1 MLEGSTEFG
10 GRGACWSC
18 VGYERMSFNITIRLL
33 GMALFAAAGFLL
45 GLYLT
50 PIIYGTGGEN
60 YNDLVAYLTLIGAI
74 VGLLATP
81 YVTVYPIRWVRSRLK
96 LMPPLD
102 VVAVVMGLFVGLL
115 MGALLAWPLSLLPG
129 SLGQFA
135 PAFMTLVLSYL
146 GVYVATQR
154 KRDVLDALRAERT
167 GGSPFPTDPGAPRAP
182 RIETISSQNAQ
193 FQADPPALVGM
204 NGSAGMLA
212 SGAESRLQL
221 DKYLLVDT
229 SAIIDGRIAD
239 ISKAGFIDGTLLVP
253 RFVLLEL
260 QHIADSADPLRR
272 ARGRRGLDM
281 LNRLQKEAVVPLQ
294 ISEVDADDVVGVDS
308 KLVKVAR
315 TYHCPVITNDFNL
328 NRVAELQ
335 GVKVLNI
342 NELANAVK
350 PVVLPGEEM
359 HVLVIQEGKELGQGV
374 AYLDDGTMVV
384 VENGRKYMNS
394 EVDVV
399 VTRVLQ
405 TVAGRMIFA
414 QMKNGKMP
422 G

>member
-1 MLEGSTEFG
+1 
-10 GRGACWSC
+10 
-18 VGYERMSFNITIRLL
+18 MSFHIAIRLI
-33 GMALFAAAGFLL
+33 GMALFAAAGFFL
-45 GLYLT
+45 GLYLS
-50 PIIYGTGGEN
+50 PIIYGGDN
-60 YNDLVAYLTLIGAI
+60 SAYNDLVIYLTLIGAI
-74 VGLLATP
+74 FGLLVTP
-81 YVTVYPIRWVRSRLK
+81 YVTVYPVRWVRKRIR

-102 VVAVVMGLFVGLL
+102 LVAMTLGLFIGLL

-129 SLGQFA
+129 WLGEVA
-135 PAFMTLVLSYL
+135 PAVMTFVLAYL

-154 KRDVLDALRAERT
+154 KRDLIDTWKAERPGST
-167 GGSPFPTDPGAPRAP
+167 PYPLDFVSANRTQRVEALGGPTNQL
-182 RIETISSQNAQ
+182 SS
-193 FQADPPALVGM
+193 DMSILSGM
-204 NGSAGMLA
+204 NGQTGLGNFSGA
-212 SGAESRLQL
+212 SGQSGTSNPGGDTRFQL

-239 ISKAGFIDGTLLVP
+239 ISKAGFVDGILLVP
-253 RFVLLEL
+253 RFVLQEL
-260 QHIADSADPLRR
+260 QYIADSPDALRR

-294 ISEVDADDVVGVDS
+294 ISEVDAEDVTGVDS

-315 TYHCPVITNDFNL
+315 MYHCPIITNDFNL

-359 HVLVIQEGKELGQGV
+359 HVLVVQEGKELGQGV

-384 VENGRKYMNS
+384 VENGRKFLNNN
-394 EVDVV
+394 VDVV

-414 QMKNGKMP
+414 QMKNGKAVS
-422 G
+422 

>member
-1 MLEGSTEFG
+1 
-10 GRGACWSC
+10 
-18 VGYERMSFNITIRLL
+18 MSFHIAIRLI
-33 GMALFAAAGFLL
+33 GMALFAAAGFFL
-45 GLYLT
+45 GLYLS
-50 PIIYGTGGEN
+50 PIIYGGDNST
-60 YNDLVAYLTLIGAI
+60 YNDLVIYLTLIGAI
-74 VGLLATP
+74 LGLLVTP
-81 YVTVYPIRWVRSRLK
+81 YVTVYPIRWVRKRIR

-102 VVAVVMGLFVGLL
+102 LVAMTLGLFLGLL
-115 MGALLAWPLSLLPG
+115 MGALFAWPLSLLPG
-129 SLGQFA
+129 WLGDVA
-135 PAFMTLVLSYL
+135 PAVMTFMLAYL
-146 GVYVATQR
+146 GVYIATQR
-154 KRDVLDALRAERT
+154 KRDLIDTWKAERPAPTPYPIDFAAATRAQRAEAF
-167 GGSPFPTDPGAPRAP
+167 GGQTNQLTSDMSILT
-182 RIETISSQNAQ
+182 
-193 FQADPPALVGM
+193 GM
-204 NGSAGMLA
+204 NGQTGLANFSGA
-212 SGAESRLQL
+212 SGQSGTANPGGDTHFQL

-239 ISKAGFIDGTLLVP
+239 ISKAGFVDGILLVP
-253 RFVLLEL
+253 RFVLQEL
-260 QHIADSADPLRR
+260 QYIADSPDALRR

-294 ISEVDADDVVGVDS
+294 ISEVDAEDVTGVDS

-315 TYHCPVITNDFNL
+315 MYHCPIITNDFNL

-359 HVLVIQEGKELGQGV
+359 HVLVVQEGKELGQGV

-384 VENGRKYMNS
+384 VENGRKFLNNN
-394 EVDVV
+394 VDVV

-414 QMKNGKMP
+414 QMKNGKAVS
-422 G
+422 

>member
-1 MLEGSTEFG
+1 
-10 GRGACWSC
+10 
-18 VGYERMSFNITIRLL
+18 MSFHIAIRLI
-33 GMALFAAAGFLL
+33 GMALFAAAGFFL
-45 GLYLT
+45 GLYLS
-50 PIIYGTGGEN
+50 PIIYGVGTDT
-60 YNDLVAYLTLIGAI
+60 YNDLVVYLTLIGAI
-74 VGLLATP
+74 IGLLLTP
-81 YVTVYPIRWVRSRLK
+81 YVTVYPIRWVRNRLR

-102 VVAVVMGLFVGLL
+102 LVAMALGLFIGLL

-129 SLGQFA
+129 WLGDVA
-135 PAFMTLVLSYL
+135 PTVVTFLLAYL
-146 GVYVATQR
+146 GVYIATQR
-154 KRDVLDALRAERT
+154 KRDMLDAWKAERT
-167 GGSPFPTDPGAPRAP
+167 TTAPYSVDFSAASRAQRMEALGGPTNQL
-182 RIETISSQNAQ
+182 SS
-193 FQADPPALVGM
+193 DMSILSGM
-204 NGSAGMLA
+204 NGQLGMGLQAQQGAAGA
-212 SGAESRLQL
+212 PGAGGDTRIQL

-239 ISKAGFIDGTLLVP
+239 ISKAGFLDGILLVP
-253 RFVLLEL
+253 RFVLQEL
-260 QHIADSADPLRR
+260 QYIADSADALRR

-294 ISEVDADDVVGVDS
+294 ISEVDADDVTGVDS

-315 TYHCPVITNDFNL
+315 LYHCPIITNDFNL

-359 HVLVIQEGKELGQGV
+359 HVLVIQEGKEFGQGV

-384 VENGRKYMNS
+384 VENGRKFMNS
-394 EVDVV
+394 NVDVV

-414 QMKNGKMP
+414 QMKSQLSNGKAA

>member
-1 MLEGSTEFG
+1 
-10 GRGACWSC
+10 
-18 VGYERMSFNITIRLL
+18 MSFNITIRVL
-33 GMALFAAAGFLL
+33 GMVLFGAAGFFL
-45 GLYLT
+45 GIYLS
-50 PIIYGTGGEN
+50 PMLYGTDTQS
-60 YNDLVAYLTLIGAI
+60 YNEIVPYLTLFGAI
-74 VGLLATP
+74 FGLVVTP
-81 YVTVYPIRWVRSRLK
+81 YITIYPFRWARNRLR

-102 VVAVVMGLFVGLL
+102 LVSMAVGLFAGLL
-115 MGALLAWPLSLLPG
+115 LGALLAWPLSLLPG
-129 SLGQFA
+129 WLGQVA
-135 PAFMTLVLSYL
+135 PTLGTLLLAYL
-146 GVYVATQR
+146 GVYAAMVR
-154 KRDVLDALRAERT
+154 KRDVLDALKAERT
-167 GGSPFPTDPGAPRAP
+167 GGAPFPVENTGRVP
-182 RIETISSQNAQ
+182 RIETIGGPTSFLQ
-193 FQADPPALVGM
+193 P
-204 NGSAGMLA
+204 
-212 SGAESRLQL
+212 ESTAITGIDKIKI

-253 RFVLLEL
+253 RFVLHEL

-294 ISEVDADDVVGVDS
+294 ISEVDADDVTEVDS
-308 KLVKVAR
+308 KLVKIAR
-315 TYHCPVITNDFNL
+315 TYRCPVITNDFNL

-359 HVLVIQEGKELGQGV
+359 HVHVIQEGKELGQGV

-384 VENGRKYMNS
+384 VENGRKYMNAD
-394 EVDVV
+394 VDVV

>member
-1 MLEGSTEFG
+1 
-10 GRGACWSC
+10 
-18 VGYERMSFNITIRLL
+18 MSFNITIRVL
-33 GMALFAAAGFLL
+33 GMVLFGAAGFLL
-45 GLYLT
+45 GIYFSPWLYGSDT
-50 PIIYGTGGEN
+50 ES
-60 YNDLVAYLTLIGAI
+60 YNELATYLTLFGAI
-74 VGLLATP
+74 FGLLVTP
-81 YVTVYPIRWVRSRLK
+81 YITIYPFRWVRNRLR

-102 VVAVVMGLFVGLL
+102 LISLTVGLFTALL
-115 MGALLAWPLSLLPG
+115 LGALLSWPLSLLPG
-129 SLGQFA
+129 WLGQVA
-135 PAFMTLVLSYL
+135 PTVATLLLAYL
-146 GVYVATQR
+146 GIYAAMVR
-154 KRDVLDALRAERT
+154 KRDMLDALRAERH
-167 GGSPFPTDPGAPRAP
+167 GPSFPFDPNGNRPP
-182 RIETISSQNAQ
+182 RIESMGGATR
-193 FQADPPALVGM
+193 FLPPETLTGNM
-204 NGSAGMLA
+204 
-212 SGAESRLQL
+212 
-221 DKYLLVDT
+221 DKIPIDKFLLVDT

-253 RFVLLEL
+253 RFVLHEL

-294 ISEVDADDVVGVDS
+294 ISEVDADDVAEVDS
-308 KLVKVAR
+308 KLVKIAR
-315 TYHCPVITNDFNL
+315 TYKCPVITNDFNL

-359 HVLVIQEGKELGQGV
+359 HVHVIQEGKELGQGV

-384 VENGRKYMNS
+384 VENGKKYMNAD
-394 EVDVV
+394 VDVV

>member
-1 MLEGSTEFG
+1 
-10 GRGACWSC
+10 
-18 VGYERMSFNITIRLL
+18 MSFNITIRLI

-45 GLYLT
+45 GAYLS
-50 PIIYGTGGEN
+50 PIVYGTGSEN
-60 YNDLVAYLTLIGAI
+60 YNDLVAYLSLIGAI
-74 VGLLATP
+74 IGLLVTP
-81 YVTVYPIRWVRSRLK
+81 YVTVYPIGWVRQKLK
-96 LMPPLD
+96 QMPPLD
-102 VVAVVMGLFVGLL
+102 LVALAAGLFLGLL

-129 SLGQFA
+129 WLGEIIPAVMTILFA
-135 PAFMTLVLSYL
+135 YL
-146 GVYVATQR
+146 GVYIATQR
-154 KRDVLDALRAERT
+154 KRDVLDAVKAERT
-167 GGSPFPTDPGAPRAP
+167 SAAPYVADPNNPGRMP
-182 RIETISSQNAQ
+182 RIDTLGGATTQLP
-193 FQADPPALVGM
+193 ADGSGLAGLGITGM
-204 NGSAGMLA
+204 NNQGNAGGMLG
-212 SGAESRLQL
+212 SGMDARIKF

-281 LNRLQKEAVVPLQ
+281 LNRLQKEAVVPLE

-308 KLVKVAR
+308 KLVKIAR

-359 HVLVIQEGKELGQGV
+359 HVHVIQEGKELGQGV

-384 VENGRKYMNS
+384 VENGRRYMNS
-394 EVDVV
+394 DVDVV

>member
-1 MLEGSTEFG
+1 
-10 GRGACWSC
+10 
-18 VGYERMSFNITIRLL
+18 MSFHIAIRLL

-50 PIIYGTGGEN
+50 PIIYGGDTAS
-60 YNDLVAYLTLIGAI
+60 YNDLVVYLTLIGAI
-74 VGLLATP
+74 LGLLVTP
-81 YVTVYPIRWVRSRLK
+81 YVTVYPFRWVRKRLR

-102 VVAVVMGLFVGLL
+102 LVAMTLGLFVGLL
-115 MGALLAWPLSLLPG
+115 MGAILAWPLSLLPG
-129 SLGQFA
+129 WLGQVA
-135 PAFMTLVLSYL
+135 PSVMTLVFAYL
-146 GVYVATQR
+146 GVYILTQR
-154 KRDVLDALRAERT
+154 KRDLLDTWKAEHPAPVARPIDYGAAGHAQRT
-167 GGSPFPTDPGAPRAP
+167 DTLGGPTNQLSPDMTLL
-182 RIETISSQNAQ
+182 S
-193 FQADPPALVGM
+193 GM
-204 NGSAGMLA
+204 NGRLSVNSLPGASGLAAPSAG
-212 SGAESRLQL
+212 GDTRIQL

-239 ISKAGFIDGTLLVP
+239 ISKAGFVDGILLVP

-260 QHIADSADPLRR
+260 QYIADSPDPLRR

-294 ISEVDADDVVGVDS
+294 ISEVDAEDVTGVDS

-315 TYHCPVITNDFNL
+315 MYHCPIITNDFNL

-359 HVLVIQEGKELGQGV
+359 HVLVVQEGKELGQGV

-384 VENGRKYMNS
+384 VENGRKFMNND
-394 EVDVV
+394 VDVV

-414 QMKNGKMP
+414 QMKNGKAV

>member
-1 MLEGSTEFG
+1 VLT
-10 GRGACWSC
+10 
-18 VGYERMSFNITIRLL
+18 LL
-33 GMALFAAAGFLL
+33 L
-45 GLYLT
+45 
-50 PIIYGTGGEN
+50 
-60 YNDLVAYLTLIGAI
+60 AYLGIYA
-74 VGLLATP
+74 GL
-81 YVTVYPIRWVRSRLK
+81 S
-96 LMPPLD
+96 
-102 VVAVVMGLFVGLL
+102 
-115 MGALLAWPLSLLPG
+115 
-129 SLGQFA
+129 
-135 PAFMTLVLSYL
+135 
-146 GVYVATQR
+146 R
-154 KRDVLDALRAERT
+154 KRDVLDALKAERN
-167 GGSPFPTDPGAPRAP
+167 SAPFPMEGNVSSRPP
-182 RIETISSQNAQ
+182 RIETMSGPGGPTRVLS
-193 FQADPPALVGM
+193 DKSTM
-204 NGSAGMLA
+204 NM
-212 SGAESRLQL
+212 EKIQL

-253 RFVLLEL
+253 RFVLHEL

-294 ISEVDADDVVGVDS
+294 ISEVDADDVVEVDS
-308 KLVKVAR
+308 KLVKIAR
-315 TYHCPVITNDFNL
+315 VYKCPVITNDFNL

-359 HVLVIQEGKELGQGV
+359 HVHVIQEGKELGQGV

-384 VENGRKYMNS
+384 VENGKKYMNADI
-394 EVDVV
+394 DVV

>member
-1 MLEGSTEFG
+1 
-10 GRGACWSC
+10 
-18 VGYERMSFNITIRLL
+18 MSFHIVIRLI
-33 GMALFAAAGFLL
+33 GMALFAAAGFFL
-45 GLYLT
+45 GLYLS
-50 PIIYGTGGEN
+50 PIIYGAEN
-60 YNDLVAYLTLIGAI
+60 STYNDLVIYLTLIGAI
-74 VGLLATP
+74 FGLLVTP
-81 YVTVYPIRWVRSRLK
+81 YLTVYPVRWVRKRIR

-102 VVAVVMGLFVGLL
+102 LVAMTLGLFLGLL
-115 MGALLAWPLSLLPG
+115 MGALFAWPLSLLPG
-129 SLGQFA
+129 WLGDVA
-135 PAFMTLVLSYL
+135 PAVMTFILAYL
-146 GVYVATQR
+146 GVYIATQR
-154 KRDVLDALRAERT
+154 KRDLIDTWKAERPAPTPYPIDFAAANRAQRAEAF
-167 GGSPFPTDPGAPRAP
+167 GGQTNQLTSDMS
-182 RIETISSQNAQ
+182 ILS
-193 FQADPPALVGM
+193 GM
-204 NGSAGMLA
+204 NGQLGMGNF
-212 SGAESRLQL
+212 SGAPGQSGTSNPGADTRFQL

-239 ISKAGFIDGTLLVP
+239 ISKAGFVDGILLVP
-253 RFVLLEL
+253 RFVLQEL
-260 QHIADSADPLRR
+260 QYIADSPDALRR

-294 ISEVDADDVVGVDS
+294 ISEVDAEDVTGVDS

-315 TYHCPVITNDFNL
+315 MYHCPIITNDFNL

-359 HVLVIQEGKELGQGV
+359 HVLVVQEGKELGQGV

-384 VENGRKYMNS
+384 VENGRKFLNNN
-394 EVDVV
+394 VDVV

-414 QMKNGKMP
+414 QMKNGKAVS
-422 G
+422 

>member
-1 MLEGSTEFG
+1 
-10 GRGACWSC
+10 
-18 VGYERMSFNITIRLL
+18 MSFNITIRLL
-33 GMALFAAAGFLL
+33 GMALFAAAGLLL
-45 GLYLT
+45 GVYLS
-50 PIIYGTGGEN
+50 PIIYGTE
-60 YNDLVAYLTLIGAI
+60 YNDIVAYLTLIGAI
-74 VGLLATP
+74 FGLLVTP
-81 YVTVYPIRWVRSRLK
+81 YITVYPFRWARTRLK
-96 LMPPLD
+96 QMPPLD
-102 VVAVVMGLFVGLL
+102 LVALAAGLFLGLL

-129 SLGQFA
+129 WLGQIAPTVLTLLFA
-135 PAFMTLVLSYL
+135 YL
-146 GVYVATQR
+146 GVYAAVQR
-154 KRDVLDALRAERT
+154 KRDVIDAFKAERT
-167 GGSPFPTDPGAPRAP
+167 VAMPFQGDLNSGSRMSRLEGLGGST
-182 RIETISSQNAQ
+182 AQ
-193 FQADPPALVGM
+193 LPLEATGLAGM
-204 NGSAGMLA
+204 NMNTLNVAGMN
-212 SGAESRLQL
+212 SPINSMGAANGGGESRLKI

-272 ARGRRGLDM
+272 ARGRRGLEM
-281 LNRLQKEAVVPLQ
+281 LNRLQKEAIVPLQ

-359 HVLVIQEGKELGQGV
+359 HVHLIQEGKELGQGV

-384 VENGRKYMNS
+384 VENGRKYMNND
-394 EVDVV
+394 VDVV

-414 QMKNGKMP
+414 QMKNGKSP
-422 G
+422 V

>member
-1 MLEGSTEFG
+1 L
-10 GRGACWSC
+10 
-18 VGYERMSFNITIRLL
+18 LL
-33 GMALFAAAGFLL
+33 G
-45 GLYLT
+45 
-50 PIIYGTGGEN
+50 
-60 YNDLVAYLTLIGAI
+60 AI
-74 VGLLATP
+74 L
-81 YVTVYPIRWVRSRLK
+81 S
-96 LMPPLD
+96 
-102 VVAVVMGLFVGLL
+102 
-115 MGALLAWPLSLLPG
+115 WPLSLLPG
-129 SLGQFA
+129 WLGQVAPTVVTLLFA
-135 PAFMTLVLSYL
+135 YIGIYAAM
-146 GVYVATQR
+146 AR
-154 KRDVLDALRAERT
+154 KRDVLDALKAERRAGPFPVDT
-167 GGSPFPTDPGAPRAP
+167 SSATRIPQFETMGGSTSILQSDAGANGMD
-182 RIETISSQNAQ
+182 RIK
-193 FQADPPALVGM
+193 
-204 NGSAGMLA
+204 
-212 SGAESRLQL
+212 L

-253 RFVLLEL
+253 RFVLHEL

-294 ISEVDADDVVGVDS
+294 ISEVDAEDVVEVDS
-308 KLVKVAR
+308 KLVKIAR
-315 TYHCPVITNDFNL
+315 IYRCPVITNDFNL

-359 HVLVIQEGKELGQGV
+359 HVHVIQEGKELGQGV

-384 VENGRKYMNS
+384 VENGKRYMNI

>member
-1 MLEGSTEFG
+1 
-10 GRGACWSC
+10 
-18 VGYERMSFNITIRLL
+18 MSFHIAIRLI
-33 GMALFAAAGFLL
+33 GMALFAAAGFFL
-45 GLYLT
+45 GLYLS
-50 PIIYGTGGEN
+50 PIIYGGDNST
-60 YNDLVAYLTLIGAI
+60 YNDLVIYLTLIGAI
-74 VGLLATP
+74 LGLLVTP
-81 YVTVYPIRWVRSRLK
+81 YITVYPVRWARKRIR

-102 VVAVVMGLFVGLL
+102 LVAMTVGLFLGLL
-115 MGALLAWPLSLLPG
+115 MGALFAWPLSLLPG
-129 SLGQFA
+129 WLGDVA
-135 PAFMTLVLSYL
+135 PAVMTFVLAYL
-146 GVYVATQR
+146 GVYIATQR
-154 KRDVLDALRAERT
+154 KRDLIDTWKAERPVST
-167 GGSPFPTDPGAPRAP
+167 PYPVDFAAANRTQRVQALGGPTNQLSPDM
-182 RIETISSQNAQ
+182 TILSGTNGQLGLGTWSGPSGQSGTSNSGGDAR
-193 FQADPPALVGM
+193 FQM
-204 NGSAGMLA
+204 
-212 SGAESRLQL
+212 

-239 ISKAGFIDGTLLVP
+239 ISKAGFVDGILLVP
-253 RFVLLEL
+253 RFVLQEL
-260 QHIADSADPLRR
+260 QYIADSPDALRR

-294 ISEVDADDVVGVDS
+294 ISEVDAEDVTGVDS

-315 TYHCPVITNDFNL
+315 MYHCPIITNDFNL

-359 HVLVIQEGKELGQGV
+359 HVLVVQEGKELGQGV

-384 VENGRKYMNS
+384 VENGRKFLNNN
-394 EVDVV
+394 VDVV

-414 QMKNGKMP
+414 QMKNGKAVS
-422 G
+422 

>member
-1 MLEGSTEFG
+1 
-10 GRGACWSC
+10 
-18 VGYERMSFNITIRLL
+18 MSFNITIRVL
-33 GMALFAAAGFLL
+33 GMALFGAAGFFLAIYLSPWLYGNDTESYNQLVPYLSLFGALL
-45 GLYLT
+45 GL
-50 PIIYGTGGEN
+50 
-60 YNDLVAYLTLIGAI
+60 LV
-74 VGLLATP
+74 TP
-81 YVTVYPIRWVRSRLK
+81 YITIYPFRWVRNRLR

-102 VVAVVMGLFVGLL
+102 LISMAVGLFVGLL
-115 MGALLAWPLSLLPG
+115 LGAIISWPLSLLPG
-129 SLGQFA
+129 WLGQVAPTVITLLFA
-135 PAFMTLVLSYL
+135 
-146 GVYVATQR
+146 YVGIYAAMAR
-154 KRDVLDALRAERT
+154 KRDLLDALKAERRA
-167 GGSPFPTDPGAPRAP
+167 GPFPIDTPRSNQIPQFETFGGATS
-182 RIETISSQNAQ
+182 ILQS
-193 FQADPPALVGM
+193 D
-204 NGSAGMLA
+204 
-212 SGAESRLQL
+212 SGANGMDRMKL

-253 RFVLLEL
+253 RFVLHEL

-294 ISEVDADDVVGVDS
+294 ISEVDAEDMVEVDS
-308 KLVKVAR
+308 KLVKIAR
-315 TYHCPVITNDFNL
+315 IYRCPVITNDFNL

-359 HVLVIQEGKELGQGV
+359 HVHVIQEGKELGQGV

-384 VENGRKYMNS
+384 VENGKRYMNI

>member
-1 MLEGSTEFG
+1 
-10 GRGACWSC
+10 
-18 VGYERMSFNITIRLL
+18 MSFNITIRLL
-33 GMALFAAAGFLL
+33 GMALFAVAGYLL
-45 GLYLT
+45 AVYLS
-50 PIIYGTGGEN
+50 PIIYGPGSD

-74 VGLLATP
+74 VGLLVTP
-81 YVTVYPIRWVRSRLK
+81 YITVYPFRWARNRLRM
-96 LMPPLD
+96 MPALD
-102 VVAVVMGLFVGLL
+102 LVAMFAGLFLGLV

-129 SLGQFA
+129 WLGDVS
-135 PAFMTLVLSYL
+135 PAVVALLLVYL

-154 KRDVLDALRAERT
+154 KRDVIDAVKAERT
-167 GGSPFPTDPGAPRAP
+167 SSHPFITDASVAARLPRLESLGDPINTLPPDLNVLGGMGTPNMSNSTNILTTGMDS
-182 RIETISSQNAQ
+182 RIKI
-193 FQADPPALVGM
+193 
-204 NGSAGMLA
+204 
-212 SGAESRLQL
+212 

-294 ISEVDADDVVGVDS
+294 ISEVDADDVTGVDS
-308 KLVKVAR
+308 KLVKIAR

-359 HVLVIQEGKELGQGV
+359 HVHVIQEGKELGQGV

-384 VENGRKYMNS
+384 VENGRKHMNS

>member
-1 MLEGSTEFG
+1 
-10 GRGACWSC
+10 
-18 VGYERMSFNITIRLL
+18 MSFHIAIRLI
-33 GMALFAAAGFLL
+33 GMALFAAAGFFL
-45 GLYLT
+45 GLYLS
-50 PIIYGTGGEN
+50 PIIYGAGTDT
-60 YNDLVAYLTLIGAI
+60 YNDLVVYLTLIGAI
-74 VGLLATP
+74 IGLLLTP
-81 YVTVYPIRWVRSRLK
+81 YVTVYPIRWVRNRLR

-102 VVAVVMGLFVGLL
+102 LVAMALGMFIGLL

-129 SLGQFA
+129 WLGDVA
-135 PAFMTLVLSYL
+135 PTVVTLLLAYL
-146 GVYVATQR
+146 GVYIATQR
-154 KRDVLDALRAERT
+154 KRDMLDAWKAERT
-167 GGSPFPTDPGAPRAP
+167 TATPYSVDFSAASRAQRMEALGGPTNQLSSDMSILSGMNGQLGMGLQAQQGAPGAPGAGGDT
-182 RIETISSQNAQ
+182 RI
-193 FQADPPALVGM
+193 
-204 NGSAGMLA
+204 
-212 SGAESRLQL
+212 QL

-239 ISKAGFIDGTLLVP
+239 ISKAGFLDGILLVP
-253 RFVLLEL
+253 RFVLQEL
-260 QHIADSADPLRR
+260 QYIADSADALRR

-294 ISEVDADDVVGVDS
+294 ISEVDADDVTGVDS

-315 TYHCPVITNDFNL
+315 LYHCPIITNDFNL

-359 HVLVIQEGKELGQGV
+359 HVLVIQEGKEFGQGV

-384 VENGRKYMNS
+384 VENGRKFMNS
-394 EVDVV
+394 NVDVV

-414 QMKNGKMP
+414 QMKSQLSNGKAA

>member
-1 MLEGSTEFG
+1 
-10 GRGACWSC
+10 
-18 VGYERMSFNITIRLL
+18 MSFNITIRVL
-33 GMALFAAAGFLL
+33 GMALFGAAGFFLAIYLSPWLYGTDTQGYNELVPYLSLFGAIL
-45 GLYLT
+45 GL
-50 PIIYGTGGEN
+50 
-60 YNDLVAYLTLIGAI
+60 I
-74 VGLLATP
+74 VTP
-81 YVTVYPIRWVRSRLK
+81 YITIYPFRWARNRLR

-102 VVAVVMGLFVGLL
+102 LISMAVGLFVGLL
-115 MGALLAWPLSLLPG
+115 LGAIISWPLSLLPG
-129 SLGQFA
+129 WLGEVA
-135 PAFMTLVLSYL
+135 PTLVTLLFAYI
-146 GVYVATQR
+146 GIYTAMVR
-154 KRDVLDALRAERT
+154 KREVLDALKAERRAGPFPIDT
-167 GGSPFPTDPGAPRAP
+167 VSVTRIPQFETMGGSTSILQSDPGGSGMD
-182 RIETISSQNAQ
+182 RIK
-193 FQADPPALVGM
+193 
-204 NGSAGMLA
+204 
-212 SGAESRLQL
+212 L

-239 ISKAGFIDGTLLVP
+239 ISKTGFIDGTLLVP
-253 RFVLLEL
+253 RFVLHEL

-294 ISEVDADDVVGVDS
+294 ISEVDADDMVEVDS
-308 KLVKVAR
+308 KLVKIAR
-315 TYHCPVITNDFNL
+315 IYRCPVITNDFNL

-359 HVLVIQEGKELGQGV
+359 HVHVIQEGKELGQGV

-384 VENGRKYMNS
+384 VENGKRYMNV

>member
-1 MLEGSTEFG
+1 
-10 GRGACWSC
+10 
-18 VGYERMSFNITIRLL
+18 MSFNITIRLL

-45 GLYLT
+45 GAYLS
-50 PIIYGTGGEN
+50 PIIYGTGSEN

-74 VGLLATP
+74 IGLLATP
-81 YVTVYPIRWVRSRLK
+81 YVTIYPFRAIRNKLK
-96 LMPPLD
+96 QMPPLD
-102 VVAVVMGLFVGLL
+102 LVAMATGLFLGLL

-129 SLGQFA
+129 WMGQII
-135 PAFMTLVLSYL
+135 PALMTLVFAYL
-146 GVYVATQR
+146 GIYIATQR
-154 KRDVLDALRAERT
+154 KRDVLDALKAERT
-167 GGSPFPTDPGAPRAP
+167 SITPYVADAGVGGRTP
-182 RIETISSQNAQ
+182 RIETMGGPTAQLPVDGTAMMSLGLASLSSQPN
-193 FQADPPALVGM
+193 PAGID
-204 NGSAGMLA
+204 
-212 SGAESRLQL
+212 SRLKI

-229 SAIIDGRIAD
+229 STIIDGRIAD

-253 RFVLLEL
+253 RFVLQEL

-281 LNRLQKEAVVPLQ
+281 LNRLQKEAVVPLE

-308 KLVKVAR
+308 KLVKIAR

-359 HVLVIQEGKELGQGV
+359 QVHVIQEGKELGQGV

-384 VENGRKYMNS
+384 VENGRRYMNS
-394 EVDVV
+394 DVDVV

-422 G
+422 N